1 MAMSTLG
8 HRTLPEHERHM
19 KMRGFVIA
27 ITEFGTESLN
37 GG

>member
-19 KMRGFVIA
+19 TKRRFVIA
-27 ITEFGTESLN
+27 ITEFGTETLN
-37 GG
+37 GE